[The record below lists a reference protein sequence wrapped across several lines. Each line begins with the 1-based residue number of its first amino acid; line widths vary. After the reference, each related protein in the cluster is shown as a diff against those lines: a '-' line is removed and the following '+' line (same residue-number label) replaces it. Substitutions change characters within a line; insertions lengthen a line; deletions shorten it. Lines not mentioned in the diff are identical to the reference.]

1 MAKSE
6 TWYDSQANAA
16 KLISYAALLVLLGS
30 VGWAFYSAWV
40 VTFPP
45 AKESTAIT
53 STASAAIAQTATHVD
68 YHTAVFSVIAGI
80 TASAFLYGLSAIID
94 LLIVQCEALRTR
106 R

>member
-30 VGWAFYSAWV
+30 VGWAGYSAFV
-40 VTFPP
+40 VTFPRP
-45 AKESTAIT
+45 EQTRGRRHRARHIIQS
-53 STASAAIAQTATHVD
+53 ASHTD
-68 YHTAVFSVIAGI
+68 YHTAMFSVIAGI
-80 TASAFLYGLSAIID
+80 TAAAFLYGVSAIID